1 MHFVFEL
8 CKSQDSLVYGFR
20 VLKADGYQDKDFLR
34 VIPDT
39 WETQALCTKKRK
51 PMILGVYG
59 KLNFESSDYCKI

>member
-34 VIPDT
+34 VVPGT
-39 WETQALCTKKRK
+39 WETQALCTKERK
-51 PMILGVYG
+51 SMILGVQG
-59 KLNFESSDYCKI
+59 KSNRELSDGCKV